1 MLRRLVPLLLAAALA
16 LAACGGEAGGGGG
29 GEATLWVTQD
39 RGTKS
44 LVDTKVDAGQSVLRA
59 LRSAA
64 EIETRYGG
72 RFVQSIDGVEGNV
85 GAQRDWFFFVN
96 GIEADRSAAEVRVR
110 PGDVV
115 WWDFRGWSGSP
126 RAPVVVGAFPE
137 PFLHGWNG
145 EVRPVAVRYGA
156 GLTAEA
162 RLIGERLGAASVAP
176 EGTAAPADANVFR
189 LVAGA
194 PRFVAAERSPGS
206 SAGSPVVFTFAGDVG
221 ALLDGT
227 LGRKAYSLP

>member
-1 MLRRLVPLLLAAALA
+1 MLRRVAPLLLAAAVA
-16 LAACGGEAGGGGG
+16 LAGCGGEAGGG

-39 RGTKS
+39 RGARS
-44 LVDTKVDAGQSVLRA
+44 LVDTKVDAGQTVLRA

-64 EIETRYGG
+64 KVETRYGG
-72 RFVQSIDGVEGNV
+72 RFVQGIDGVEGNA

-115 WWDFRGWSGSP
+115 WWDFRGWGDSP
-126 RAPVVVGAFPE
+126 RTPIVVGAFPE
-137 PFLHGWNG
+137 PFVHGWSG
-145 EVRPVAVRYGA
+145 EVRRVAVRFA
-156 GLTAEA
+156 PGLEA
-162 RLIGERLGAASVAP
+162 DARRIAERLGADSVER
-176 EGTAAPADANVFR
+176 EGTAVPADANVFR
-189 LVAGA
+189 LAGGA

-206 SAGSPVVFTFAGDVG
+206 AAGSPVVFTFAGDVD

>member
-1 MLRRLVPLLLAAALA
+1 MRLSLVPLLLAAALA
-16 LAACGGEAGGGGG
+16 LAGCGGGAGGGD

-39 RGTKS
+39 RGTTS
-44 LVDTKVDAGQSVLRA
+44 LVDTKVDAGQTVLRA

-64 EIETRYGG
+64 KVDTRYGG
-72 RFVQSIDGVEGNV
+72 RFVQAIDGVAGDA

-110 PGDVV
+110 AGDVV
-115 WWDFRGWSGSP
+115 WWDFRGWSDSP
-126 RAPVVVGAFPE
+126 RTPVVVGAFPE

-145 EVRPVAVRYGA
+145 EVRPVAVRYAA
-156 GLTAEA
+156 GLEAEG
-162 RLIGERLGAASVAP
+162 RRIGERLGASSVEP
-176 EGTAAPADANVFR
+176 EGTAAPAEANVFR
-189 LVAGA
+189 LVAGS
-194 PRFVAAERSPGS
+194 PRFAAAERSPGS

>member
-1 MLRRLVPLLLAAALA
+1 VLRRLVPLLLAAALA
-16 LAACGGEAGGGGG
+16 LAGCGGEGAGRG
-29 GEATLWVTQD
+29 GEATLWVTKD
-39 RGTKS
+39 RGAKS

-64 EIETRYGG
+64 EVETRYGG
-72 RFVQSIDGVEGNV
+72 RFVQAIDGVEGDV
-85 GAQRDWFFFVN
+85 AAQRDWFFFVN
-96 GIEADRSAAEVRVR
+96 GIEADRSAVEVRVR

-137 PFLHGWNG
+137 PFLHGWGG
-145 EVRPVAVRYGA
+145 EVRPVAVRYAA
-156 GLTAEA
+156 GLAEQA
-162 RLIGERLGAASVAP
+162 RRIGERLRAASVSP
-176 EGTAAPADANVFR
+176 ESTAAPGDANVFR

-206 SAGSPVVFTFAGDVG
+206 SAGSPVVFTFAGDVE
-221 ALLDGT
+221 ALLNGT

>member
-16 LAACGGEAGGGGG
+16 AAGCGGEAGGA
-29 GEATLWVTQD
+29 GEATLWVTRD
-39 RGTKS
+39 RGAET
-44 LVDTKVDAGQSVLRA
+44 LVDTRVDAGQTVLRA

-64 EIETRYGG
+64 DVDTRYGG
-72 RFVQSIDGVEGNV
+72 RFVQAIEGVEGNL

-115 WWDFRGWSGSP
+115 WWDFRGWAGAP

-137 PFLHGWNG
+137 PFLHGWG
-145 EVRPVAVRYGA
+145 GKVRPAVVRYASGLA
-156 GLTAEA
+156 GDA
-162 RLIGERLGAASVAP
+162 RRIAERLRARSVEP
-176 EGTAAPADANVFR
+176 ESRAAPADANLFR
-189 LVAGA
+189 LVRGR
-194 PRFVAAERSPGS
+194 PRFAAAERSPGAG
-206 SAGSPVVFTFAGDVG
+206 AGSPVVFTFAGDVH